1 MQQRNRYEGRPIG
14 RSAFVTEKAPE
25 GPVRKVKRGEPTPA
39 VSETDRGEA
48 TPAASKIDR
57 ATSVFLATLSH
68 ELRTPLTTMLWW
80 VRLLRD
86 GALDEVIRGR
96 ALDALERNLTAQ
108 ARLIEDLFDLSSILT
123 GRVRL
128 HPRPI
133 DLVPVIEAAIDAVYF
148 EAHVKGL
155 RLESTLPSRP
165 VSVTGD
171 PDRLQQVV
179 ANLLL
184 NAIKFSPHGAR
195 VNVRLESLGPD
206 AKITVV
212 DNGRGISRD
221 LLPAIFDRFRQGEVD
236 AARSRGGLGLGLA
249 IARDLV
255 ELHGGRITAH
265 SAGLGLGAT
274 FTITLPLVAA
284 TAEEAPRPTG
294 PRLAGLRILLVVPS
308 AGPRHLLTAVLTRA
322 AAAATPVASSR
333 EALNALETSPHDVLV
348 IDVGARAKACDD
360 LIQAVRRLAPNRG
373 GRVPAVALTAH
384 GRAAYD
390 RVRLMAAG
398 FQVCISKPVEAAQ
411 LIDAIAAVAPG
422 EARTATLQHP

>member
-1 MQQRNRYEGRPIG
+1 MRQRSRYEGRPIG
-14 RSAFVTEKAPE
+14 RSVFVSEKSPA
-25 GPVRKVKRGEPTPA
+25 GPVRKVKRRERTPA
-39 VSETDRGEA
+39 VSKADRAEA
-48 TPAASKIDR
+48 APAASKIDR

-68 ELRTPLTTMLWW
+68 ELRTPLSTMLWW

-86 GALDEVIRGR
+86 AALDEVIRGR

-155 RLESTLPSRP
+155 RLDSTLPPRP
-165 VSVTGD
+165 VIVRGD

-179 ANLLL
+179 VNLLL

-195 VNVRLESLGPD
+195 VSVRLESVGPD
-206 AKITVV
+206 AKIAVI
-212 DNGRGISRD
+212 DNGRGISRE
-221 LLPAIFDRFRQGEVD
+221 LLPAIFDRFRQGEAD

-255 ELHGGRITAH
+255 QLHGGRITAH

-284 TAEEAPRPTG
+284 TDEEAPGPTG
-294 PRLAGLRILLVVPS
+294 PRLAGLRILVVVPA
-308 AGPRHLLTAVLTRA
+308 AGPRHTLAAVLTRA
-322 AAAATPVASSR
+322 AAAATPVTSSR
-333 EALNALETSPHDVLV
+333 EALNALETSKHDVLV
-348 IDVGARAKACDD
+348 IDVGAGRKACDG
-360 LIQAVRRLAPNRG
+360 LIQAVRRLGPDRG

-390 RVRLMAAG
+390 RIGLMAAG
-398 FQVCISKPVEAAQ
+398 FQACVSKPVEAAE
-411 LIDAIAAVAPG
+411 LIDAIVAVARG
-422 EARTATLQHP
+422 AAGTVTSQHP